1 VNRHIVRLAI
11 IGAVVLAAG
20 LLALAIGRNVTLA
33 LLVVI
38 TGTALSWPP
47 VLLTLE
53 SMARERRD
61 GRNRG

>member
-1 VNRHIVRLAI
+1 VNRHIVRLGI

-20 LLALAIGRNVTLA
+20 LLALAIGGNATLA
-33 LLVVI
+33 AVV
-38 TGTALSWPP
+38 TMTAVALSWPP

>member
-1 VNRHIVRLAI
+1 VNRHVVRLAV

-20 LLALAIGRNVTLA
+20 LLALAIGGNVTLA

-53 SMARERRD
+53 SMARERREERH
-61 GRNRG
+61 G

>member
-1 VNRHIVRLAI
+1 VNRHIVRLAA

-20 LLALAIGRNVTLA
+20 LLALAIGGNVTLT
-33 LLVVI
+33 LLV
-38 TGTALSWPP
+38 TMTAVALYWPP

>member
-1 VNRHIVRLAI
+1 VNRHIVRLGI
-11 IGAVVLAAG
+11 IGAVILLAG